1 MSTMSTKI
9 TIITIEKVVIIWINV
24 NMAKDKHIGFRTSD
38 EIKQI
43 LDQLADKGYRT
54 ISQQCEMII
63 IEWLKEHGYLKE
75 KPKK

>member
-1 MSTMSTKI
+1 
-9 TIITIEKVVIIWINV
+9 
-24 NMAKDKHIGFRTSD
+24 MAKDKHIGFRTSD

>member
-1 MSTMSTKI
+1 
-9 TIITIEKVVIIWINV
+9 
-24 NMAKDKHIGFRTSD
+24 MAKDKHIGFRTSD

-63 IEWLKEHGYLKE
+63 IEWLKEHGHLKE